1 MFMWLMSRVTD
12 AAGEGGWV
20 KNHLRQLHARQ
31 LHVYIPSSSPTLC
44 GNILPASLN
53 NLQPNHHTH
62 IYPANINT
70 ILPAAHATHMLAD
83 SKHSFIVMFVIRPRP
98 APGILQRPSIPEMR
112 RPDPE

>member
-62 IYPANINT
+62 T
-70 ILPAAHATHMLAD
+70 HPAAHATHMLAD
-83 SKHSFIVMFVIRPRP
+83 SKHSFIVMFVIRPRA